1 MQNKQTGERLRQR
14 GQHLSTAQLALL
26 FAGIIMLAVN
36 LRPALTSVGPLIP
49 LIREDISLTRGTAG
63 LITTLSL
70 LTFAAVSPVAPKIGS
85 KIGHQRALMV
95 GIIVLIAG
103 VVMRYVPEAVFLFA
117 GSLLVGAGIAMLN
130 VLLPGVIKE
139 SFPHNVGVMTSIYT
153 TTMVLMAAVGSGV
166 SVPLASSAGLGW
178 QWSLLFWVVPALAAV
193 LCWGVVL
200 KNRQLQMP
208 GRVRAV
214 ERSKAEGSIWKS
226 PLAWQVT
233 LFMGLQSI
241 GFYVTITW
249 LPDILNNLG
258 NMPLAAAGW
267 LVALMQVASLP
278 ATFLTPILAGRFHNQ
293 QGIIAVIGVVAV
305 LGLVLL
311 MTNTSPFMLTIAV
324 LFIGLAQG
332 GSISLALALLSIRA
346 STPQRAADLSGMAQS
361 VGYFMAALGPILV
374 GASFDAWETWMPA
387 LFILMIVSVLQVG
400 AGMGAGR
407 NKEV

>member
-1 MQNKQTGERLRQR
+1 MQNEQTGERLRKR

-70 LTFAAVSPVAPKIGS
+70 LTFAAVSPAAPKIGA

-95 GIIVLIAG
+95 GVVVLIAG
-103 VVMRYVPEAVFLFA
+103 IAMRYIPEAVFLFA

-166 SVPLASSAGLGW
+166 SVPLASGAGLGW
-178 QWSLLFWVVPALAAV
+178 QWSLLFWIVPAIAAMA
-193 LCWGVVL
+193 CWGFVL

-208 GRVRAV
+208 GRVKAV
-214 ERSKAEGSIWKS
+214 ERSKPEGSIWRS

-278 ATFLTPILAGRFHNQ
+278 ATFFTPILAGRFHHQ
-293 QGIIAVIGVVAV
+293 RGIIAAIGVVAV
-305 LGLVLL
+305 LGLLLL

-387 LFILMIVSVLQVG
+387 LLILMIVSVLQVV

>member
-1 MQNKQTGERLRQR
+1 MQNEQTGERLRKR

-70 LTFAAVSPVAPKIGS
+70 LTFAAVSPAAPKIGA

-95 GIIVLIAG
+95 GVVVLITGIA
-103 VVMRYVPEAVFLFA
+103 MRYIPEAVFLFA

-166 SVPLASSAGLGW
+166 SVPLASGAGLGW
-178 QWSLLFWVVPALAAV
+178 QWSLLFWIVPAIAAMA
-193 LCWGVVL
+193 CWGFVL

-208 GRVRAV
+208 GRVKAV
-214 ERSKAEGSIWKS
+214 ERSKPEGSIWRS

-278 ATFLTPILAGRFHNQ
+278 ATFFTPILAGRFHHQ
-293 QGIIAVIGVVAV
+293 RGIIAAIGVVAV
-305 LGLVLL
+305 LGLLLL
-311 MTNTSPFMLTIAV
+311 MTNTSPFMLTIAA

-387 LFILMIVSVLQVG
+387 LLILMIVSVLQVV

>member
-1 MQNKQTGERLRQR
+1 MQNKQTGERLQQR

-95 GIIVLIAG
+95 GVIVLIAG
-103 VVMRYVPEAVFLFA
+103 IVMRYVPEAVFLFA

-139 SFPHNVGVMTSIYT
+139 SFPHNIGVMTSIYT

-178 QWSLLFWVVPALAAV
+178 QWSLLFWVVPAIAAV
-193 LCWGVVL
+193 LCWGFVL

-214 ERSKAEGSIWKS
+214 ERSKSEGSIWKS

-267 LVALMQVASLP
+267 LVALMQIASLP
-278 ATFLTPILAGRFHNQ
+278 ATFLTPILAGRFRNQ

-305 LGLVLL
+305 LGLGLL
-311 MTNTSPFMLTIAV
+311 MTNTSPFMLTVAV

-387 LFILMIVSVLQVG
+387 LLILMIVSVLQVG